1 MENRVYSS
9 VYSSIGIPMKKRTR
23 LDNLQPLK
31 PLRDVALADKPLC
44 VKIDR
49 DIDAMIRTMPE
60 RSAWLRDAI
69 ETAAIEQGL
78 VTTKD
83 DASEGDN
90 A

>member
-1 MENRVYSS
+1 
-9 VYSSIGIPMKKRTR
+9 MKKRNR

-49 DIDAMIRTMPE
+49 DIDAIIRTMPE
-60 RSAWLRDAI
+60 RSAWLREAI

-78 VTTKD
+78 VPLKN
-83 DASEGDN
+83 DAPEGNN

>member
-1 MENRVYSS
+1 
-9 VYSSIGIPMKKRTR
+9 MKKRNR

-44 VKIDR
+44 CKIDR
-49 DIDAMIRTMPE
+49 DIDAIIRTMPE
-60 RSAWLRDAI
+60 RSAWLREAI

-78 VTTKD
+78 VPLKD
-83 DASEGDN
+83 NTPGCNN